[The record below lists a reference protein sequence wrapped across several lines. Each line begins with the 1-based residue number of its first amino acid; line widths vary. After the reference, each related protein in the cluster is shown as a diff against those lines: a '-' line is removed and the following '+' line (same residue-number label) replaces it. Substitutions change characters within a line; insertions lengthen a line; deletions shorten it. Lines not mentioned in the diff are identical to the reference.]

1 VRHAQRSVSAEEK
14 LDVILRWSL
23 ILFGIVI
30 HSKTTTLAFMA
41 YPVKIAMLCLEDVE
55 NEGTKSSPF

>member
-1 VRHAQRSVSAEEK
+1 MNF
-14 LDVILRWSL
+14 RWSL